1 MRTRTRKPNH
11 PGGVLRRMYMEPLG
25 LTVTAL
31 AAHMQISRK
40 TLSAIVNERQGIT
53 PDIALRLSR
62 VFKTTPE
69 LWLNMQQAHSLW
81 VASAAHD
88 DWKHIKPI
96 PTDNG
101 VGRELR

>member
-1 MRTRTRKPNH
+1 MRIRTRKPNH
-11 PGGVLRRMYMEPLG
+11 PGGILRRMYMEPLD

-31 AAHMQISRK
+31 AAHIQISRK

-81 VASAAHD
+81 VASFAHD
-88 DWKHIKPI
+88 DWKQIEPL
-96 PTDNG
+96 PTNG
-101 VGRELR
+101 DVGHELR